1 MSGGARYW
9 NEETQRWEDGD
20 GDGGRAVTGPVTPP
34 PPARPGAVPTWP
46 PGVSGGGAADVSA
59 GGGAAAS
66 VPSGGGETVT
76 GGPPAPVWPPAVG
89 AGGVDTGTV
98 AAPADAG
105 ATSDWPPAE
114 QGPRTPSL
122 GSVSSPA
129 STGRVPAVSP
139 AGSSPTAPPPPPPGW
154 PGTGTGST
162 WHGPGVAGAP
172 SGGWSSV
179 EEVGGGAVP
188 SAEWSG
194 TSWSSAGPTTVTAP
208 PTGRNR
214 RLVWSVLIGAAA
226 VGVATTLVLTLVV
239 GGGDEDDKAVDTSPT
254 PTGTVSQQSDP
265 YPSPT
270 PTPTE
275 ETASP
280 FASEPELPAGY
291 ELYED
296 QEGFRI
302 GRPVG
307 WSRSTVA
314 SQFGIDIVNY
324 RSADGERRLQVYQI
338 AEESPEASF
347 ALYLSDDTPKPDGFE
362 KLDLRPVE
370 EGGFTGE
377 RLEYVADS
385 LKGEPDV
392 GPWHVYDERFVAQDG
407 FIYAIAAYGLEKDGP
422 EDELELLTSALQG
435 FCAPYACDAASID

>member
-20 GDGGRAVTGPVTPP
+20 GGRTATGPVTPP

-46 PGVSGGGAADVSA
+46 PGVSGAGAAGVSSGVGDTEA
-59 GGGAAAS
+59 PTAEGKTPAAD
-66 VPSGGGETVT
+66 
-76 GGPPAPVWPPAVG
+76 PPAPVWPPAAGSGG
-89 AGGVDTGTV
+89 ADPGSVT
-98 AAPADAG
+98 APADAG
-105 ATSDWPPAE
+105 ATSAWSTADRGPSAPPS
-114 QGPRTPSL
+114 GPGPDAPT
-122 GSVSSPA
+122 SS
-129 STGRVPAVSP
+129 
-139 AGSSPTAPPPPPPGW
+139 PPPPPGW
-154 PGTGTGST
+154 PGAGTGST
-162 WHGPGVAGAP
+162 WHGPGAADAP
-172 SGGWSSV
+172 GDGWSSV
-179 EEVGGGAVP
+179 EQVGGAAVP

-194 TSWSSAGPTTVTAP
+194 TSWSSAGQTAVPAP
-208 PTGRNR
+208 PAGRNR

-265 YPSPT
+265 YPSTT
-270 PTPTE
+270 PSPTE

-280 FASEPELPAGY
+280 LASEPELPAGY

-296 QEGFRI
+296 EEGFRI
-302 GRPVG
+302 ARPAG
-307 WSRSTVA
+307 WSRSTVG
-314 SQFGIDIVNY
+314 SQYGIDVVNY
-324 RSADGERRLQVYQI
+324 RSADGERRLQVYQV

-347 ALYLSDDTPKPDGFE
+347 ELYLSDDTAKPDGFQ

-377 RLEYVADS
+377 RLEYVADTLS
-385 LKGEPDV
+385 GEPDV

-407 FIYAIAAYGLEKDGP
+407 FIYAIAAYGLEKGGG
-422 EDELELLTSALQG
+422 EDELELLTTALSG